1 VLGAL
6 TLFRT
11 PAGTFRGA
19 SCLTRYPARPYAPS
33 VSVLQDDEGSFAA
46 GRQALLEALT
56 SLEQRAHDRAERMVR
71 DAERSARQ
79 LALESEQRAYQL
91 TAEAEER
98 ARGMIADADQRAKQV
113 TLEAAQRL
121 AELEQQLSEVRD
133 NLEAARVT
141 LEQQVV
147 SVRGQVEVARASLN
161 TVREKLTTAGGGRV
175 PEAQPR
181 NNPLPRVTIAPL
193 SSEAPPARLE
203 EVAGPSLN
211 DLRAAVDALKKPR
224 RPELASEQPA
234 EPTLHAAEPDRT
246 AAEPGRTPA
255 EPGEPPQPADESADA
270 ARR

>member
-1 VLGAL
+1 
-6 TLFRT
+6 
-11 PAGTFRGA
+11 
-19 SCLTRYPARPYAPS
+19 

-71 DAERSARQ
+71 DAERAARQ

-91 TAEAEER
+91 TSEAEER
-98 ARGMIADADQRAKQV
+98 ARLMIADADQRAKQV

-121 AELEQQLSEVRD
+121 ADLEQQLSEVRD
-133 NLEAARVT
+133 NLEMARVT

-161 TVREKLTTAGGGRV
+161 TVREKLTTGGGGRV

-181 NNPLPRVTIAPL
+181 ANPLPRVAIAPL
-193 SSEAPPARLE
+193 SSEIPPARLE

-224 RPELASEQPA
+224 KTEYVSEPPSEPAHKAADTGSHVDATEPVHHASE
-234 EPTLHAAEPDRT
+234 AAEPRKPADS
-246 AAEPGRTPA
+246 AEPAHTPA
-255 EPGEPPQPADESADA
+255 ADESTDA